1 MIWFAIVTVSFIQP
15 LHTINEHDGRVL
27 LQLILSEPLNSE
39 HSISVIVETDEITAK
54 SKYST
59 VHNNLSAIYHCIIYL
74 MS

>member
-39 HSISVIVETDEITAK
+39 HSISVIVETDETTAK

-59 VHNNLSAIYHCIIYL
+59 VHNNLSAI
-74 MS
+74 